1 MLIADNTIINRYNW
15 RAFLTFVLAIA
26 PAFPGYVMSCANIN
40 SVPNNLMKLSRL
52 GFITGFVISLIVYPL
67 LNLISPPRGLGEGE
81 DHHDEDTFVL
91 PSAFD
96 QSRPTQGRYAVVDG
110 VEEASDDSRHEGI
123 GEVGK
128 SEYATEKHLAVAL

>member
-1 MLIADNTIINRYNW
+1 
-15 RAFLTFVLAIA
+15 
-26 PAFPGYVMSCANIN
+26 MSCANIN
-40 SVPNNLMKLSRL
+40 GVPNNLMKLSRL

-81 DHHDEDTFVL
+81 GHHDEDTFVL

-96 QSRPTQGRYAVVDG
+96 QSRPTQGRFAVVDG

-123 GEVGK
+123 GVVGK
-128 SEYATEKHLAVAL
+128 SEYATEKHVAVTL